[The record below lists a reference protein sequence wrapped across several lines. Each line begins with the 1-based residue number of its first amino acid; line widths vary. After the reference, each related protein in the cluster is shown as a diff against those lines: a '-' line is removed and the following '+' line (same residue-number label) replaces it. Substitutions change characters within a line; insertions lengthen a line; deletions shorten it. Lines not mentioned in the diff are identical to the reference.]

1 MCVLDSS
8 QFVLDVL
15 WMCTN
20 LLKGCSRFLYYPV
33 PLNCFCLIDETVTN
47 AGYSE
52 DQSRV
57 LWVRFDFLAQLCH
70 VDVQAVCPVMRLL
83 SPDIFEELLPCEN
96 LATMGDEDL
105 EQVILCG
112 CQRDLS
118 PVDLHPPPREIN
130 REWSRL
136 KPWLGAARGLCCASQ
151 GNAHASQHLVHAEGF
166 GDVVVCSQIERFDLI
181 AFGVFDREHDN
192 GYIRRC
198 TYLPAYLQAAHTGQ
212 QEIEQQEI
220 GTLPGQHL

>member
-1 MCVLDSS
+1 MCVLDNS
-8 QFVLDVL
+8 QLVLGIL

-33 PLNCFCLIDETVTN
+33 PFNQFCFIGETVTN
-47 AGYSE
+47 AGNGE

-57 LWVRFDFLAQLCH
+57 LRVWFDFLAQLRYI
-70 VDVQAVCPVMRLL
+70 DMQAVCPVMRLGP
-83 SPDIFEELLPCEN
+83 PDVFEELLPREN
-96 LATMGDEDL
+96 LATMGNENL
-105 EQVILCG
+105 EQVILRG

-151 GNAHASQHLVHAEGF
+151 GNAHASQYLVHAERF
-166 GDVVVCSQIERFDLI
+166 GDIVVGSQVERFDLV
-181 AFGVFDREHDN
+181 AFSVFHRKH
-192 GYIRRC
+192 
-198 TYLPAYLQAAHTGQ
+198 
-212 QEIEQQEI
+212 
-220 GTLPGQHL
+220 